1 MYLMVFIPS
10 GLCIME
16 ASYRSFKLSSSSL
29 FLCLKEFRR
38 TLPCYSMRE
47 EILSKIRDNQVI
59 VLVGE
64 TGCGKTT
71 QVSVHVTVCVCLSVC
86 GSVCLSVCLWVCLS
100 VCVFVRGLSIKHDL
114 HLLFTSV
121 H

>member
-16 ASYRSFKLSSSSL
+16 ASYRSFKLSSSL

-86 GSVCLSVCLWVCLS
+86 GSVCLSVCL
-100 VCVFVRGLSIKHDL
+100 
-114 HLLFTSV
+114 
-121 H
+121 